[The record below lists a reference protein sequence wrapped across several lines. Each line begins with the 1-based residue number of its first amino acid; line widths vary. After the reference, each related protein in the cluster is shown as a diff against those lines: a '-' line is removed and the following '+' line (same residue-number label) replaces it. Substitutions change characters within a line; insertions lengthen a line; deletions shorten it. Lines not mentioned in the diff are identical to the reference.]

1 MWPKGWSQ
9 THRHTQCP
17 HPPAHSLSLSLY
29 PMPYPSTHMKGV
41 LHQSEEQGTSDGA
54 GGLPLASPAPT
65 AFSLLSRWLSV
76 PSQSRLGPETD
87 HSSKKWTGFYLVL
100 FAVLG
105 LLELDASPSVQ
116 ERARV

>member
-17 HPPAHSLSLSLY
+17 HPQPLAHSLSLSFH
-29 PMPYPSTHMKGV
+29 PMPYPSTHMKGA

-54 GGLPLASPAPT
+54 GGQPLASPVPAT
-65 AFSLLSRWLSV
+65 FSLLSRWLSV

-87 HSSKKWTGFYLVL
+87 HSSNLVL

-105 LLELDASPSVQ
+105 LLELHASPSVQ
-116 ERARV
+116 EKARV